1 MERKN
6 LALMMRSLAVFSA
19 VVLFIGIGLQHNQ
32 LRHKMEHDEE
42 SILIQVSNM
51 LLESS
56 ALSQGKWVA
65 AQDKL
70 QLQTFVDYMAYHP
83 AILNIKLYDI
93 EANLLAENASDMSI
107 KQRIL
112 AQDGPRGVIVKSMP
126 IQLEDEH
133 LGYIT
138 LLIDYDAMLRNT
150 TAQAAS
156 IMRHTL
162 PLLFGSALVG
172 FLLALGIPFTAV
184 TGKIKQ
190 TLNRTPND

>member
-6 LALMMRSLAVFSA
+6 LTLIMRSLALFTA

-42 SILIQVSNM
+42 SVLLQVSNM

-65 AQDKL
+65 TQDKL
-70 QLQTFVDYMAYHP
+70 QLQAFVDHMAYHP
-83 AILNIKLYDI
+83 AILNIKLYDT
-93 EANLLAENASDMSI
+93 EANLLAENASDISI

-112 AQDGPRGVIVKSMP
+112 AQEGQRGVIVKSMP
-126 IQLEDEH
+126 VQLEDEH

-150 TAQAAS
+150 TAQASS
-156 IMRHTL
+156 IMQHTL
-162 PLLFGSALVG
+162 PLLLGSALVG

-184 TGKIKQ
+184 TRRIK
-190 TLNRTPND
+190 